1 MINSNTLASKHVT
14 NHNLVYSVYS
24 REVLCRAQITTL
36 AQDKG
41 LSGMQYIGWGSTW
54 FNEVLC
60 RAYVCYLGEYM
71 LVGGV
76 PGSLCMEY
84 ILQLHHHIN
93 LHSCQFT

>member
-1 MINSNTLASKHVT
+1 M
-14 NHNLVYSVYS
+14 
-24 REVLCRAQITTL
+24 LCRAQIITL
-36 AQDKG
+36 AQDRG
-41 LSGMQYIGWGSTW
+41 LSGIGWW

>member
-1 MINSNTLASKHVT
+1 MIISNTLASKHVT

-24 REVLCRAQITTL
+24 RRCCVELKSQLLHKIEVYLE
-36 AQDKG
+36 
-41 LSGMQYIGWGSTW
+41 GWGSTW

-84 ILQLHHHIN
+84 ILQLYH